1 MVERPEGGSGPG
13 ARPVPRG
20 GTRRRRLS
28 LRHASPEGN
37 GDPVDRPAVYRGPR
51 AVLPRLL
58 VLAGPARTARDG
70 LRRRAVLGDPR
81 KQGPGGV
88 GAADDGRHRE
98 LGRLVLAAR
107 RAAVRRRG
115 GPPTRPPRPT
125 TAG

>member
-28 LRHASPEGN
+28 LRHDGREGN
-37 GDPVDRPAVYRGPR
+37 DDPVDRPAAYRGPR

-58 VLAGPARTARDG
+58 VLAGPPRTARDG

-81 KQGPGGV
+81 KQGPGGA
-88 GAADDGRHRE
+88 GAADGGRHRE
-98 LGRLVLAAR
+98 PGRLVLAAR
-107 RAAVRRRG
+107 RAAVPRRG
-115 GPPTRPPRPT
+115 GHPPPPPRPT